1 MRQEEGTALSF
12 VVKKMCYLDKNGNG
26 VISPEFAYYHE
37 DRETAEL
44 VARTCGGEVFKT
56 IKPERKK
63 TERKSTSQIV
73 KPIKKELGNQAWM
86 RGAK

>member
-37 DRETAEL
+37 DRETADL
-44 VARTCGGEVFKT
+44 VAQTCGGEVFKT

-63 TERKSTSQIV
+63 VEQKSTSQIV

>member
-1 MRQEEGTALSF
+1 MSF

-26 VISPEFAYYHE
+26 VVSSKGAEYYE
-37 DRETAEL
+37 DYETADL
-44 VARTCGGEVFKT
+44 VAKVCGGEVFKT

-63 TERKSTSQIV
+63 VEQKSTSQIV
-73 KPIKKELGNQAWM
+73 KSAKKELGNQAWM

>member
-1 MRQEEGTALSF
+1 MRQEEGIALSF

-37 DRETAEL
+37 DRETADL
-44 VARTCGGEVFKT
+44 VAQTCGGEVFKT
-56 IKPERKK
+56 LKPERKRV
-63 TERKSTSQIV
+63 ERKSTSHIA